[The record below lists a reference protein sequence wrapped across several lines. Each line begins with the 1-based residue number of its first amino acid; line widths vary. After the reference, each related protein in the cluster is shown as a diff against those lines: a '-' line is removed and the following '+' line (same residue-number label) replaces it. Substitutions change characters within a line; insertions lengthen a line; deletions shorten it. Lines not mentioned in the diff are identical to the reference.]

1 MNIFK
6 KFGGYRFWG
15 NLLAM
20 IVVGVALLIGL
31 MFWLNAYTHHGEST
45 EVPDLYGIDYRK
57 AATALDVKGL
67 RLEVSDSAYNTKM
80 PAGSIMMQTP
90 AAGMQVKEGRIVYVT
105 INSLTVPR
113 VEIPDII
120 DNMGYRQAQAI
131 LQSLGFQL
139 TEPKRNPNVDK
150 DWVCGLESDG
160 KRLWAGDKVAKGA
173 RLTLTIGSKTLD
185 YGDELLLDDADSLGV
200 GLMSDTEVLEEYDD

>member
-1 MNIFK
+1 MKFFK

-20 IVVGVALLIGL
+20 ALLCVGLLIGL
-31 MFWLNAYTHHGEST
+31 IYGLKAYTHHGLST

-57 AATALDVKGL
+57 AEQMLDRQGL
-67 RLEVSDSAYNTKM
+67 RMEVSDSAYNKSM
-80 PAGSIMMQTP
+80 AAGSIMMQTP
-90 AAGMQVKEGRIVYVT
+90 AAGMQVKDGRLVYVT

-131 LQSLGFQL
+131 LQSLGFKL
-139 TEPKRNPNVDK
+139 TEPKLNPSVDK
-150 DWVCGLESDG
+150 NWVCGLEQSG
-160 KRLWAGDKVAKGA
+160 KRLWAGDKVAKGSQ
-173 RLTLTIGSKTLD
+173 LTLIIGSKTSD
-185 YGDELLLDDADSLGV
+185 DGDELLLDGADSLGL
-200 GLMSDTEVLEEYDD
+200 GLMSDIELPDDYDD